1 MASNGRPAVW
11 VLDVA
16 TEKRRP
22 LHEGKWSEGRAS
34 WSGDGRWI
42 YFLSNRDGAARFYR
56 EPWPGGGEA
65 KAVSGLAIDGFEAP
79 GGESFLYLAN
89 DQSSL
94 REVFFGDGRER
105 VVAEIP
111 PVRKGHWLVVA
122 GKVVFMHDFEGNEP
136 RLYAMDWKTKQARL
150 FLEMGEWRPGLFPGL
165 AVAPDLSEVS
175 WVLPSR
181 IEEVW
186 MAEGVE

>member
-1 MASNGRPAVW
+1 MTYNGRPIVW

-22 LHEGKWSEGRAS
+22 LHEGKWSEGRVS

-42 YFLSNRDGAARFYR
+42 YFLSNRDGVARFYR

-65 KAVSGLAIDGFEAP
+65 KAVSAVAIDGFEAP
-79 GGESFLYLAN
+79 EGESFLYLAN
-89 DQSSL
+89 DLTPL
-94 REVFFGDGRER
+94 REVFFRDGKEREA
-105 VVAEIP
+105 AEIP

-122 GKVVFMHDFEGNEP
+122 GKVVYMHDFEGKDA
-136 RLYAMDWKTKQARL
+136 RIYAMDWKSKKAHQL
-150 FLEMGEWRPGLFPGL
+150 VDLEEWRPGLLPGL

-186 MAEGVE
+186 LAEGVV